1 MSKVGN
7 LPTKLA
13 VRPGSRPP
21 SRFKK
26 KSSAG
31 LSSKINKPDAF
42 PLSIEEDVLKKDEKA
57 KILKK

>member
-1 MSKVGN
+1 MSKVGT

-13 VRPGSRPP
+13 VRPPAHALPP
-21 SRFKK
+21 ALKK

-42 PLSIEEDVLKKDEKA
+42 PLSAEVARGL
-57 KILKK
+57 LT